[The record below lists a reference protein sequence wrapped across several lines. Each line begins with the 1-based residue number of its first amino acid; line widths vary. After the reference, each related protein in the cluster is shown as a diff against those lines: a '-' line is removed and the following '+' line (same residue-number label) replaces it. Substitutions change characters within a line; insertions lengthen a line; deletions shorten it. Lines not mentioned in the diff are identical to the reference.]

1 MKLLFKERFFSWLD
15 SYDVFDEQG
24 NVLYTVEGKLDWG
37 HRLHI
42 LDAQGR
48 HVATLR
54 EVLLTFFRPRF
65 EIYLGEEKVGE
76 IAKEFTLFKPRF
88 GVDFRGWSVKG
99 DFWEWDYSIHDASG
113 REAARVSKELWQWTD
128 TYTIDVANPADA
140 LCALMVVLAID
151 AEKCSRDS

>member
-24 NVLYTVEGKLDWG
+24 NVLYTVEGQLDWG

-42 LDAQGR
+42 LDSQGR

-54 EVLLTFFRPRF
+54 EVLLTFLRPRF
-65 EIYLGEEKVGE
+65 EIYLGEEKAGE
-76 IAKEFTLFKPRF
+76 IAKELTLFKPRF
-88 GVDFRGWSVKG
+88 DVDFRGWSVTG
-99 DFWEWDYSIHDASG
+99 DFWEWDYRILDASG
-113 REAARVSKELWQWTD
+113 REVASVSKELWNWTD
-128 TYTIDVANPADA
+128 TYTIDVADPGDA

-151 AEKCSRDS
+151 AEKCSRD

>member
-15 SYDVFDEQG
+15 SYDVFDEQE

-54 EVLLTFFRPRF
+54 EVVLTFLRPRF
-65 EIYLGEEKVGE
+65 EIYLGDEKAGE
-76 IAKEFTLFKPRF
+76 IAKELTLFKPCF
-88 GVDFRGWSVKG
+88 EVDFRGWSVTG
-99 DFWEWDYSIHDASG
+99 DFCEWDYSILDAAG
-113 REAARVSKELWQWTD
+113 REVASVCKELWNWTD
-128 TYTIDVANPADA
+128 TYTIDVADPADA
-140 LCALMVVLAID
+140 LCALLVVLAID
-151 AEKCSRDS
+151 AEKCSRD

>member
-24 NVLYTVEGKLDWG
+24 NVLYTVEGQLDWG

-42 LDAQGR
+42 LDSQGR

-54 EVLLTFFRPRF
+54 EVLLTFLRPRF
-65 EIYLGEEKVGE
+65 EIYLGEEKAGE
-76 IAKEFTLFKPRF
+76 IAKELTLFKPRF
-88 GVDFRGWSVKG
+88 DVDFRGWSVTG
-99 DFWEWDYSIHDASG
+99 DFWEWDYRILDASG
-113 REAARVSKELWQWTD
+113 REVASVSKELWNGTD
-128 TYTIDVANPADA
+128 TYTIDVADPGAA

-151 AEKCSRDS
+151 AEKCSRD

>member
-15 SYDVFDEQG
+15 SYDVFDEAG

-42 LDAQGR
+42 HDAQGE

-54 EVLLTFFRPRF
+54 EVVLTFLKPRF
-65 EIYLGEEKVGE
+65 EIYLGDEKAGE
-76 IAKEFTLFKPRF
+76 ITKELTLFKPRF
-88 GVDFRGWSVKG
+88 DVDFRGWSVSG
-99 DFWEWDYSIHDASG
+99 DFWEWDYSILDASG
-113 REAARVSKELWQWTD
+113 RPVAAVSKEVWHWTD
-128 TYTIDVANPADA
+128 TYTIDVTDPADA

-151 AEKCSRDS
+151 AEKCSRD

>member
-24 NVLYTVEGKLDWG
+24 NTLYTVEGQLAWG

-42 LDAQGR
+42 LDSQGC

-54 EVLLTFFRPRF
+54 EVVLTFLRPRF
-65 EIYLGEEKVGE
+65 EIFLGEEKVGE
-76 IAKEFTLFKPRF
+76 ISKELTLFKPRF
-88 GVDFRGWSVKG
+88 GVDFRGWSVTG
-99 DFWEWDYSIHDASG
+99 DFWEWDYRILDASG
-113 REAARVSKELWQWTD
+113 REVTSVSKEVWHWTD
-128 TYTIDVANPADA
+128 TYTIDVENPADA

-151 AEKCSRDS
+151 AEKCSRD

>member
-24 NVLYTVEGKLDWG
+24 NVLYTVEGQLDWG

-42 LDAQGR
+42 LDSQGR

-54 EVLLTFFRPRF
+54 EVLLTFLRPRF
-65 EIYLGEEKVGE
+65 EIYLGEEKAGE
-76 IAKEFTLFKPRF
+76 IAKELTLFKPRF
-88 GVDFRGWSVKG
+88 DVDFRGWSVTG
-99 DFWEWDYSIHDASG
+99 DFWEWDYRILDASG
-113 REAARVSKELWQWTD
+113 REVASVSKELWNWTD
-128 TYTIDVANPADA
+128 TYTIDVADPDDA

-151 AEKCSRDS
+151 AEKCSRD